1 MECRQCQ
8 SGYDVN
14 IVPHARY
21 CGFCGAGV
29 HEIWACFQIADRF
42 FASCDDQSPLYLDA
56 EDGDP
61 QFLTLEIRVEN
72 KGTMPAGIT
81 GLTIKEVKS

>member
-8 SGYDVN
+8 SGYVVS
-14 IVPHARY
+14 IVPGARY

-29 HEIWACFQIADRF
+29 NEITVCFQIGNRF
-42 FASCDDQSPLYLDA
+42 PASCDEESPLYLDT
-56 EDGDP
+56 ENGDP
-61 QFLTLEIRVEN
+61 QRLTLEIRVEN

-81 GLTIKEVKS
+81 GLKLIEPEA